1 MNKHAIFIFFM
12 LLAIPAGLMD
22 IHLINIHL
30 TLISLPPLL
39 AASFLGTY
47 RGVLVAIVGGMSL
60 LAMNG
65 PVPSS
70 FTHIAF
76 LLGAV
81 WLFGGIFSKWRAEVA
96 AVVFLCVYGL
106 LCPLIMQSIESR
118 PSFAMFCLS
127 AILNLTIAHFVYGFF
142 KRKS

>member
-1 MNKHAIFIFFM
+1 MTKHAIFIFFV

-22 IHLINIHL
+22 IHLIGIHL

-60 LAMNG
+60 LAMIG

-81 WLFGGIFSKWRAEVA
+81 WLFGIIFSKWRAEGA
-96 AVVFLCVYGL
+96 AVVFFCVYGI
-106 LCPLIMQSIESR
+106 LCPLVMQSIESSL
-118 PSFAMFCLS
+118 SFTTFCLS
-127 AILNLTIAHFVYGFF
+127 AMLNLTIAHFVYGFF

>member
-1 MNKHAIFIFFM
+1 MNKHAIFIFFV

-22 IHLINIHL
+22 IHLIGIHF

-39 AASFLGTY
+39 AASFLGPY

-60 LAMNG
+60 LAVNG
-65 PVPSS
+65 PVFSS
-70 FTHIAF
+70 FNHIAF

-81 WLFGGIFSKWRAEVA
+81 WLFGVIFSKWRAEGA

-106 LCPLIMQSIESR
+106 LCPLIMQSIKSS
-118 PSFAMFCLS
+118 PSFATFCLS

-142 KRKS
+142 KEKS